1 MAIFQGFFNTAI
13 YGHNLFSYQSINQS
27 IYLSIILS
35 INQSIHQSIYPVS
48 IHLIHFLL
56 VDTAKLVSSS
66 QTAGWVLRQNGLG
79 RGTVDAPG
87 LEFPNLVLETPAPT
101 GLKEFGPSNVYELH
115 ASYGYQRLILGP
127 KDPA

>member
-1 MAIFQGFFNTAI
+1 MVKT
-13 YGHNLFSYQSINQS
+13 FSAINQPIHLFINQF
-27 IYLSIILS
+27 IYQPISLSISLS
-35 INQSIHQSIYPVS
+35 VYLS

-56 VDTAKLVSSS
+56 LDMAKLVSSS

-101 GLKEFGPSNVYELH
+101 QFVRLK
-115 ASYGYQRLILGP
+115 
-127 KDPA
+127 